1 MAGRW
6 RCGAGGIAVWRDSA
20 PGKEGG
26 GAGAGGGVPGIAL
39 GGTSEKGA
47 VWGDAVEEV
56 VGFQGEFCGGLQ
68 GHHLSDDYSAGV
80 DYDAVLDAEFGPIG
94 TTKREVYEMRACRAY
109 VSFAIKQ
116 ARLASGIP
124 VEEFEVKMGLKT
136 GRSNL
141 SNVERRSRVL
151 PLDYLAKVMSS
162 LGMRAVIVRPGLV
175 NWNPISRTHTMEQ
188 MLTEIGE
195 QVYRWKRKEVVE

>member
-1 MAGRW
+1 MLRVILT
-6 RCGAGGIAVWRDSA
+6 RQM
-20 PGKEGG
+20 
-26 GAGAGGGVPGIAL
+26 
-39 GGTSEKGA
+39 
-47 VWGDAVEEV
+47 
-56 VGFQGEFCGGLQ
+56 FQ
-68 GHHLSDDYSAGV
+68 S
-80 DYDAVLDAEFGPIG
+80 
-94 TTKREVYEMRACRAY
+94 
-109 VSFAIKQ
+109 
-116 ARLASGIP
+116 
-124 VEEFEVKMGLKT
+124 EFEVKMGLKT

-195 QVYRWKRKEVVE
+195 PVYRWKRKEVVE

>member
-1 MAGRW
+1 MPGRRFKGLSDGREVE

-47 VWGDAVEEV
+47 V
-56 VGFQGEFCGGLQ
+56 C
-68 GHHLSDDYSAGV
+68 
-80 DYDAVLDAEFGPIG
+80 YDAVLDAEFGPIG

-175 NWNPISRTHTMEQ
+175 NWNPISRTHT
-188 MLTEIGE
+188 IGADAHRNRRTG
-195 QVYRWKRKEVVE
+195 VSVEAERSC